1 MLCLRT
7 KKPSDPN
14 SFNET
19 GCRGGTDNLCIT
31 KLFLRSCAFGFL
43 TKNTLGPPL
52 SWRWCLLPRPSQCSG
67 GFNVFV
73 RCFRKVA
80 LSFTWHGLETW
91 RPKPPAGKMVLI
103 NHQPTISPGG
113 WDCLCP
119 PPPAPQ
125 PSWTITCLRVGSHWS
140 SPTSP
145 ASPTAFHPV
154 PEVS

>member
-52 SWRWCLLPRPSQCSG
+52 SWRWCLLPHPSQCSG

-80 LSFTWHGLETW
+80 PSFTWHGLETW

-119 PPPAPQ
+119 PPP
-125 PSWTITCLRVGSHWS
+125 
-140 SPTSP
+140 SPTILDHHLLAGGFPLVLSDIP
-145 ASPTAFHPV
+145 RIPHCFPPSA
-154 PEVS
+154 